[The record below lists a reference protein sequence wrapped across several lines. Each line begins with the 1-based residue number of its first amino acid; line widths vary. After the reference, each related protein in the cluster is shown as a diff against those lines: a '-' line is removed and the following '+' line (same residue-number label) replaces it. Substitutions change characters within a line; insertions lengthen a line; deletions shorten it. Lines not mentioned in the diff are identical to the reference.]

1 MNVAQPRRSA
11 NIGRTTSCQTSG
23 FMSANSSRTTPS
35 RYGPR
40 NASGLSAPY
49 RRIMEPLTRST
60 RNSDSFLGAGRM
72 KTADALMVLY
82 YVVLSGVLVFTRS
95 FKKNS
100 APDGRGFFSDS
111 DLSVPESG
119 A

>member
-1 MNVAQPRRSA
+1 
-11 NIGRTTSCQTSG
+11 
-23 FMSANSSRTTPS
+23 
-35 RYGPR
+35 
-40 NASGLSAPY
+40 
-49 RRIMEPLTRST
+49 
-60 RNSDSFLGAGRM
+60 M

-100 APDGRGFFSDS
+100 APDCRGFFSDS

-119 A
+119 CAIAPAVWPCSPRSARLIARQQFGC